1 MGWPRTAV
9 ASGAASAVSDASN
22 NRHRGLRAGLA
33 ALALILMAPAG
44 AVAADMPEFLR
55 GSFSPSS
62 TRWDGFYV
70 GGQAAYLSGG
80 ADFGN
85 ATQPLVAYILR
96 NTFIED
102 TFGVSNWTTL
112 GRRDANSTGFGA
124 FIGYNAQWDDVVL
137 GLEANYTKT
146 NWMASSSDS
155 ISRHMDSGVTRYAAT
170 VDASSSIK
178 LIDYTSIRG
187 RAGYVMGHFMP
198 YGMVGLVVG
207 RADIMKSATVTETET
222 TISSGAVTGVLGP
235 TTDTDN
241 QSGKFIYGYSA
252 GLGLDMA
259 LTPNIFVRGEYEY
272 VQFFGLGGLKYY
284 LNTARAAVGLKF

>member
-22 NRHRGLRAGLA
+22 SRHRGLRAGLA

-44 AVAADMPEFLR
+44 AIAADMPELLR
-55 GSFSPSS
+55 GSYTPTY
-62 TRWDGFYV
+62 TRWEGFYF

-146 NWMASSSDS
+146 NWMVSSSDS

-222 TISSGAVTGVLGP
+222 TISTGVVTGGLGP

>member
-33 ALALILMAPAG
+33 ALALILTAPAG

-146 NWMASSSDS
+146 NWMALSSDS

>member
-22 NRHRGLRAGLA
+22 SRHRGLRAGLA

-44 AVAADMPEFLR
+44 AIAADMPELLR
-55 GSFSPSS
+55 GSYTPTY
-62 TRWDGFYV
+62 TRWEGFYF

-222 TISSGAVTGVLGP
+222 TISTGAVTGGLGP